1 MRVMNYIMIFKSS
14 GINLM
19 IQLKNFQDTK
29 HTKMK
34 NG

>member
-1 MRVMNYIMIFKSS
+1 MIFKSS

-19 IQLKNFQDTK
+19 IQLKLFQDTK

-34 NG
+34 NVGLK